1 MTAVDV
7 AKVSLSSPLVIVVYV
22 WRVAHKGLDHME
34 KLIYNGFF
42 FFLSLEDAKMNKI
55 DPGSQGTSGSQG
67 HCCCAHSR
75 ERNKMIAAGAV
86 MVQRTGAGGGLEK
99 AAPEWPGKGRIRNK
113 KSDLGAEKL
122 YCFSSIL
129 PSSYPLIQSS

>member
-1 MTAVDV
+1 
-7 AKVSLSSPLVIVVYV
+7 
-22 WRVAHKGLDHME
+22 
-34 KLIYNGFF
+34 
-42 FFLSLEDAKMNKI
+42 MNKI
-55 DPGSQGTSGSQG
+55 DPGSRGTSGSQG

-86 MVQRTGAGGGLEK
+86 MVQRTGAEGGMSFMRTREGNT
-99 AAPEWPGKGRIRNK
+99 WPGKGRIRNK

>member
-1 MTAVDV
+1 MTAVEV

-22 WRVAHKGLDHME
+22 WRVAHQGLDHME
-34 KLIYNGFF
+34 KLIHNVF

-55 DPGSQGTSGSQG
+55 DPESWGTSGSQG

-86 MVQRTGAGGGLEK
+86 MVQRTGAEGGMSFMRTREG
-99 AAPEWPGKGRIRNK
+99 NT
-113 KSDLGAEKL
+113 
-122 YCFSSIL
+122 
-129 PSSYPLIQSS
+129 